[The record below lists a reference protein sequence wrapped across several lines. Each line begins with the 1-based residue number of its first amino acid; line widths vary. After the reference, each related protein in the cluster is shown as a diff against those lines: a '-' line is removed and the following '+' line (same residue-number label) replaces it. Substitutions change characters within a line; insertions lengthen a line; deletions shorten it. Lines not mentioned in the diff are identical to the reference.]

1 MVTKMRK
8 IIVTVMISGMLLL
21 SGCGDSL
28 PEDEL
33 VENGQA
39 FEMQQASDDM
49 QASNFPFDSRNTQ
62 GQKDFPRY
70 RIPLF
75 IPLLLFV
82 PKRPMWER

>member
-49 QASNFPFDSRNTQ
+49 
-62 GQKDFPRY
+62 
-70 RIPLF
+70 
-75 IPLLLFV
+75 
-82 PKRPMWER
+82 